1 MSISLNNAS
10 DLEAFTALS
19 DGSYK
24 LTASTQDGQSVVA
37 PFQVVG
43 GQFVA
48 QGKAPQTLAAFKQA
62 LALAVAGGA
71 KIVIQAADGAGTA
84 VVAAGNLVTVGLVA
98 GAAALVYFLTRKT
111 KNPRNRGR

>member
-1 MSISLNNAS
+1 MSISLNSAS
-10 DLEAFTALS
+10 DVEAFTSLS

-24 LTASTQDGQSVVA
+24 LTASMENGQSVIA

-48 QGKAPQTLAAFKQA
+48 QGKAPQTLAAFKEV

-71 KIVIQAADGAGTA
+71 KIVIQAAEGAGTA
-84 VVAAGNLVTVGLVA
+84 VAAGNLVTVGLVA

-111 KNPRNRGR
+111 KNPRKRRR